1 MQIHP
6 STKDTQAET
15 TTISSLKVKETENQE
30 QSLFKAPFMFDLEDE
45 FPGEDPDKN
54 CGFIDSASQRN
65 HIKNSLLN
73 MMDDEPADT
82 SEFAITDAKPD
93 CFPQKEAADAASK

>member
-1 MQIHP
+1 MQIHQ
-6 STKDTQAET
+6 STKDTQVENA
-15 TTISSLKVKETENQE
+15 TISSLKVKETESQE

-82 SEFAITDAKPD
+82 SEFAVADAKPD